1 MQPSPYLPALGM
13 LCRGALFRAVLLRSA
28 LLVLA
33 GAASSCSP
41 STQRSAEL
49 ALTPCR
55 LDGLGV
61 EARCGHYG
69 VWENRRTR
77 EGRRLD
83 LKLAVV
89 PALAASPQRD
99 PLFVLVGGPGQ
110 AATEAGPQIAEALR
124 DVQRR
129 RDIVLVDQRG
139 TGSSHP
145 LDCKD
150 DSAEAFDKRFAPEL
164 DLASTRACAEKLDAD
179 PTLYTTDIAMDDL
192 DELRSALG
200 YERINLWGGSYGTR
214 AALVY
219 LRQHPAQVR
228 SLVLDGVAPF
238 AIQLPLFVARDS
250 QRALDRLYQDCEKD
264 IECTRAFPG
273 ARAQLQQLLAQLEQS
288 PAALQVTHP
297 RSGVPQ
303 TIRIEREGLAAA
315 LTNLLYVPALASL
328 IPLGV
333 ERASR
338 GDWTS
343 LAGATEAFSSTVDIS
358 VGMFLPVACAEDMS
372 RITDAEAAEQTRG
385 TFLGPGWLSRL
396 RQQCDAWHAAQLPSS
411 FFEPVRGTAPS
422 LLLSGELDPVTP
434 PSWGEQVAEAISPSR
449 HVVVPGGGHGV
460 STLGCVPKLIAEFLD
475 SLDLKALKLECVERL
490 QRPPFFISLEGPSP

>member
-1 MQPSPYLPALGM
+1 M
-13 LCRGALFRAVLLRSA
+13 A
-28 LLVLA
+28 LLAL

-41 STQRSAEL
+41 SSQRSARL
-49 ALTPCR
+49 ALEPCR
-55 LDGLGV
+55 LDGLSV
-61 EARCGHYG
+61 EARCGRFE

-77 EGRRLD
+77 EGRRLE
-83 LKLAVV
+83 LKVAVV
-89 PALAASPQRD
+89 PALAANPRRD

-124 DVQRR
+124 EVQRR
-129 RDIVLVDQRG
+129 RDIVLLDQRG

-164 DLASTRACAEKLDAD
+164 DLATTRACAGQLAAD
-179 PTLYTTDIAMDDL
+179 LTQYTTDIAMDDL
-192 DELRSALG
+192 DDLRIALG

-228 SLVLDGVAPF
+228 SLVLDGMAPF
-238 AIQLPLFVARDS
+238 AIELPLFVARDS
-250 QRALDRLYQDCEKD
+250 QRALDLLYRDCERD
-264 IECTRAFPG
+264 GECARTFPG
-273 ARAQLQQLLAQLEQS
+273 ARAQLEQLLAGLQQS
-288 PAALQVTHP
+288 PASVSVAHP
-297 RSGVPQ
+297 RSGEPQ
-303 TIRIEREGLAAA
+303 MIRVEREGLAAA
-315 LTNLLYVPALASL
+315 LANLLYVPALASL

-338 GDWTS
+338 GDWTT

-358 VGMFLPVACAEDMS
+358 VGMFLSVACAEDIS
-372 RITDAEAAEQTRG
+372 RITDEEAAEQTRG

-396 RQQCDAWHAAQLPSS
+396 RQQCEAWHAAQLPSS

-422 LLLSGELDPVTP
+422 LLLSGQLDPVTP
-434 PSWGEQVAEAISPSR
+434 PSWGDQVAQALTPSR
-449 HVVVPGGGHGV
+449 HVIVPGGGHGV
-460 STLGCVPKLIAEFLD
+460 STLGCVPELISDFLE
-475 SLDLKALKLECVERL
+475 SLDLQALQLDCVERL
-490 QRPPFFISLEGPSP
+490 QRPPFFLSLEGPSP

>member
-1 MQPSPYLPALGM
+1 M
-13 LCRGALFRAVLLRSA
+13 RGLFQAVTLLA
-28 LLVLA
+28 LA
-33 GAASSCSP
+33 GSASSCSP
-41 STQRSAEL
+41 AAQRSAEL
-49 ALTPCR
+49 ALAPCR
-55 LDGLGV
+55 LDGLSV

-77 EGRRLD
+77 EGRRLE
-83 LKLAVV
+83 LQVAVV
-89 PALAASPQRD
+89 PALAASAQRD

-110 AATEAGPQIAEALR
+110 AAMEAGPQIAEALR
-124 DVQRR
+124 EVQRR

-150 DSAEAFDKRFAPEL
+150 DNAGAFDKRFAPEL
-164 DLASTRACAEKLDAD
+164 DLAATRACAEQLDAD

-219 LRQHPAQVR
+219 LRQHPQQVR

-238 AIQLPLFVARDS
+238 AIELPLFVARDS
-250 QRALDRLYQDCEKD
+250 QRALDLLYRDCEQD
-264 IECTRAFPG
+264 GECARTFPG
-273 ARAQLQQLLAQLEQS
+273 ARDQLGQLLAQLEQK
-288 PAALQVTHP
+288 PASVQVTHP

-303 TIRIEREGLAAA
+303 TIRIDREGLAAA
-315 LTNLLYVPALASL
+315 LTNLLYAPALASL

-333 ERASR
+333 DRASR

-358 VGMFLPVACAEDMS
+358 VGMFLSVACAEDMS
-372 RITDAEAAEQTRG
+372 RITDAEAEQHTRG

-396 RQQCDAWHAAQLPSS
+396 RQECEAWHAARLPSS
-411 FFEPVRGTAPS
+411 FFEPVRGNAPS
-422 LLLSGELDPVTP
+422 LLLSGQLDPVTP
-434 PSWGEQVAEAISPSR
+434 PSWGEQVAQALTPSR
-449 HVVVPGGGHGV
+449 HVIVPGGGHGV

-475 SLDLKALKLECVERL
+475 SLDLNALKLECVERL
-490 QRPPFFISLEGPSP
+490 QRPPFFLSLEGPSP

>member
-1 MQPSPYLPALGM
+1 
-13 LCRGALFRAVLLRSA
+13 VA
-28 LLVLA
+28 LLAL

-41 STQRSAEL
+41 SSQRSARL
-49 ALTPCR
+49 ALEPCR
-55 LDGLGV
+55 LDGLSV
-61 EARCGHYG
+61 EARCGRFE

-77 EGRRLD
+77 EGRRLE
-83 LKLAVV
+83 LKVAVV
-89 PALAASPQRD
+89 PALAANPRRD

-124 DVQRR
+124 EVQRR
-129 RDIVLVDQRG
+129 RDIVLLDQRG

-164 DLASTRACAEKLDAD
+164 DLATTRACAGQLAAD
-179 PTLYTTDIAMDDL
+179 LTQYTTDIAMDDL
-192 DELRSALG
+192 DDLRIALG

-228 SLVLDGVAPF
+228 SLVLDGMAPF
-238 AIQLPLFVARDS
+238 AIELPLFVARDS
-250 QRALDRLYQDCEKD
+250 QRALDLLYRDCERD
-264 IECTRAFPG
+264 GECARTFPG
-273 ARAQLQQLLAQLEQS
+273 ARAQLEQLLAGLQQS
-288 PAALQVTHP
+288 PASVSVAHP
-297 RSGVPQ
+297 RSGEPQ
-303 TIRIEREGLAAA
+303 MIRVEREGLAAA
-315 LTNLLYVPALASL
+315 LANLLYVPALASL

-338 GDWTS
+338 GDWTT

-358 VGMFLPVACAEDMS
+358 VGMFLSVACAEDIS
-372 RITDAEAAEQTRG
+372 RITDEEAAEQTRG

-396 RQQCDAWHAAQLPSS
+396 RQQCEAWHAAQLPSS

-422 LLLSGELDPVTP
+422 LLLSGQLDPVTP
-434 PSWGEQVAEAISPSR
+434 PSWGDQVAQALTPSR
-449 HVVVPGGGHGV
+449 HVIVPGGGHGV
-460 STLGCVPKLIAEFLD
+460 STLGCVPELISDFLE
-475 SLDLKALKLECVERL
+475 SLDLQALQLDCVERL
-490 QRPPFFISLEGPSP
+490 QRPPFFLNLEGPSP